1 MARGLPRLLDCF
13 VSLCSEGLW
22 NVFVNMECNGQS
34 WTWNL
39 WGRGGVCVCTHP
51 HVRTH
56 THVPLVTKLM
66 IVLFSWKLFWRQREP
81 SFTYLLSAYKMRTK
95 DPVHLIPGTKGC
107 RSCLLFIC
115 PVLLPWKI
123 FNVSLRWEL
132 WCNQVGNWKELC
144 VYEGSADCVRWAK
157 SDLWVRNG
165 FYIFKSFV
173 FKKERRM

>member
-1 MARGLPRLLDCF
+1 MARVELETFGAG
-13 VSLCSEGLW
+13 EG
-22 NVFVNMECNGQS
+22 CA
-34 WTWNL
+34 
-39 WGRGGVCVCTHP
+39 CA
-51 HVRTH
+51 RTH
-56 THVPLVTKLM
+56 TYARTHTCLWLPSSLM

-81 SFTYLLSAYKMRTK
+81 SFTYLRAYKIRRK
-95 DPVHLIPGTKGC
+95 DPIHLIPVTKGW

-132 WCNQVGNWKELC
+132 WCNQVGNWIELR

-165 FYIFKSFV
+165 FDIFKSFV
-173 FKKERRM
+173 FKKERRV